1 MSGLTYKSET
11 VFLILVGNIDKAR
24 WQSGGLVKSHDVWGA
39 RMALN
44 ERGTWQL
51 RQIDNG
57 AADQAFVSYEAF
69 LVQ

>member
-1 MSGLTYKSET
+1 
-11 VFLILVGNIDKAR
+11 
-24 WQSGGLVKSHDVWGA
+24 
-39 RMALN
+39 MALS